1 MLNTDFQ
8 HLRSRYGSLG
18 RGAYESL
25 CCAEGIGL
33 SKEKASALNDKLE
46 IHPEDLESRLM
57 LLGYYFKFQNNR
69 VKGAERQKHI
79 MWMLRN
85 RPRDFIFGTINV
97 TWAGNIRQYYSET
110 KALWLEL
117 IKANPKDAV
126 ILGNAGC
133 FFYNCSTLFSS
144 TLSEAFTKIRSNQ
157 RQFSESV
164 RDRRRNDCE
173 IQPKLQVTTLYFE
186 FS

>member
-1 MLNTDFQ
+1 MNTDFQ

-85 RPRDFIFGTINV
+85 RPRDFICGTINV

-110 KALWLEL
+110 KELWLEL

-126 ILGNAGC
+126 IIGNAGC
-133 FFYNCSTLFSS
+133 FFIIAAPCLARQYLKRSLKLDPTNDNFQRALKTVDEIIVRNKLSS
-144 TLSEAFTKIRSNQ
+144 N
-157 RQFSESV
+157 
-164 RDRRRNDCE
+164 
-173 IQPKLQVTTLYFE
+173 
-186 FS
+186 

>member
-1 MLNTDFQ
+1 MSADLPY
-8 HLRSRYGSLG
+8 LRSKYGSFDSEVYDL
-18 RGAYESL
+18 L
-25 CCAEGIGL
+25 CCAEGISL
-33 SKEKASALNDKLE
+33 SKEQASALNSKLE
-46 IHPEDLESRLM
+46 IHPEDLKSRLI

-85 RPRDFIFGTINV
+85 RPREYICSTDRVSWT
-97 TWAGNIRQYYSET
+97 GNIRKYYSET

-133 FFYNCSTLFSS
+133 FFIIAAPCLARQYLKRSLKLDPANKHFQRALETVEEILAKYN
-144 TLSEAFTKIRSNQ
+144 
-157 RQFSESV
+157 
-164 RDRRRNDCE
+164 
-173 IQPKLQVTTLYFE
+173 
-186 FS
+186 